1 MRRLLKSLMQ
11 VLIQCMVQAL
21 FELRDALVNASL
33 LLQDIEFQIDL
44 ARRMEA
50 ARDSNALI
58 ERVRSF

>member
-1 MRRLLKSLMQ
+1 MKNTETQRTVPDDRL
-11 VLIQCMVQAL
+11 VQAL

>member
-1 MRRLLKSLMQ
+1 MKNTETQRTVPDDRL
-11 VLIQCMVQAL
+11 VQAL

-33 LLQDIEFQIDL
+33 LLQDIEFQIDR